1 MISYPGFL
9 AILRVMFHTWQ
20 VNLVLFYVTVVIF
33 FQFYKLSVKKVE
45 NDGAATIL
53 LQTIAGLSIL
63 ALSPLFSFHWPGK
76 LNILLLLVS
85 ACVFY
90 AVNDRLQMTV
100 RKNLEVSTFS
110 IINQFSTVF
119 VIIYGLTLFRD
130 PTSFVKLLGVVVIVA
145 ANVLIFYKPRKQ
157 SIEINKYSILAI
169 VATFTFATAISI
181 DIDISKQFNLPV
193 YICLTLLL
201 PALIIALAGRTR
213 IKDSIAEWKRG
224 NQKYFLITGIAWS
237 LSIFFSLRAFRYG
250 QVNTVITLEAV
261 AVILNVIAAF
271 VFLGER
277 DKPYRKTAAAFMI
290 FIGVLLTTH

>member
-1 MISYPGFL
+1 
-9 AILRVMFHTWQ
+9 MFHTWQ

-53 LQTIAGLSIL
+53 LQIIAGISVL
-63 ALSPLFSFHWPGK
+63 ALSPFFSFHWPGK
-76 LNILLLLVS
+76 LSVFLLLVG
-85 ACVFY
+85 ACIFY

-130 PTSFVKLLGVVVIVA
+130 PTSSVKLLGAALIVA
-145 ANVLIFYKPRKQ
+145 ANAMIFYKPAKQ
-157 SIEINKYSILAI
+157 RIEINKYSLLAMA
-169 VATFTFATAISI
+169 ATLAFATAISI
-181 DIDISKQFNLPV
+181 DIDISRQFNLPV
-193 YICLTLLL
+193 YIRLTLLL
-201 PALIIALAGRTR
+201 PALIIGLGGR
-213 IKDSIAEWKRG
+213 IKVSDSIAEWKKG
-224 NQKYFLITGIAWS
+224 NQKFFLITGVAWA

-261 AVILNVIAAF
+261 AVILNVLAAYI
-271 VFLGER
+271 FLKER
-277 DKPYRKTAAAFMI
+277 DKPYRKIAAAFLI